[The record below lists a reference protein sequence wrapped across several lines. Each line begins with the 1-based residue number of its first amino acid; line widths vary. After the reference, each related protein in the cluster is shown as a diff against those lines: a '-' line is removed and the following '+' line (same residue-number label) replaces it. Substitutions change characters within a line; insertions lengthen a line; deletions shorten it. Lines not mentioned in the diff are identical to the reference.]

1 MPGSK
6 VRIKLLVNNSWWE
19 CEVNASTT
27 LLDLVRDTLR
37 LTGAKKGCDEGAC
50 GACAVLV
57 DGEAICSCLALAVEM
72 NGRKITTIEG
82 LAKNGNLD
90 SLQRAF
96 IEKDAFQCGFCTS
109 GQIVSAYSFLQEKH
123 SLTPDEIRE
132 AMLGNLCRCGCYNKI
147 IEAVQAAATSGDA
160 LT

>member
-1 MPGSK
+1 MSGSN
-6 VRIKLLVNNSWWE
+6 VRMKLLVNNNSWE
-19 CEVNASTT
+19 GEVNASTT

-82 LAKNGNLD
+82 LAKNGKLD

-123 SLTPDEIRE
+123 SPTPDEIRE
-132 AMLGNLCRCGCYNKI
+132 AMVGNLCRCGCYNKI
-147 IEAVQAAATSGDA
+147 IEAVEAAATSRG
-160 LT
+160 

>member
-1 MPGSK
+1 MSHEKMGL
-6 VRIKLLVNNSWWE
+6 KLVLNDNLREGEASP
-19 CEVNASTT
+19 STT
-27 LLDLVRDTLR
+27 LLDFLRDTFG

-82 LAKNGNLD
+82 LTKEGHLHPI
-90 SLQRAF
+90 QKAF

-109 GQIVSAYSFLQEKH
+109 GQIISAFALLQKKH
-123 SLTPDEIRE
+123 TLTPDKIRE
-132 AMLGNLCRCGCYNKI
+132 AMVSNLCRCGCYNKI
-147 IEAVQAAATSGDA
+147 IEAVAAAATSRDGSF
-160 LT
+160 